1 LESKEEDSR
10 IMRRKSSITQEY
22 SPGMVGPLRAA
33 DHATWNNQGLGI
45 MYKLFSDAKFRKK
58 VVELCRS
65 ADLWDF
71 DTVRLYEMLRRE
83 TGWTK

>member
-1 LESKEEDSR
+1 MAGP
-10 IMRRKSSITQEY
+10 MRAVDNS
-22 SPGMVGPLRAA
+22 
-33 DHATWNNQGLGI
+33 TWNNQGLRI

-71 DTVRLYEMLRRE
+71 NTIRLYKVPAWE
-83 TGWTK
+83 TEWTK